1 MQKEL
6 IDYAMPL
13 MEAERLLKDVYD
25 HMLHNRPEEAMEAAK
40 EVLTHMCDAMLMIKQ
55 DQLDTQ

>member
-13 MEAERLLKDVYD
+13 MEAERLVKAVYD
-25 HMLHNRPEEAMEAAK
+25 HMLHNDPEKAMEAAK
-40 EVLTHMCDAMLMIKQ
+40 EVLVHMCDAMIMIKQ
-55 DQLDTQ
+55 EMLES